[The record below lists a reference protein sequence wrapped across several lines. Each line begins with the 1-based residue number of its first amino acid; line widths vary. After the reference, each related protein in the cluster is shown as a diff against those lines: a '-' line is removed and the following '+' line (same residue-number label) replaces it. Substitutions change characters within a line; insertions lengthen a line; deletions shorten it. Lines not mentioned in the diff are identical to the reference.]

1 MFKQVKSFWGIVAV
15 LLILAG
21 CQDETLVN
29 NGSLQGPEFTLTAS
43 KGVMSRT
50 HLASDGKQ
58 TLWSEGDRIYVS
70 SADGSVYGYLTLVED
85 DANKNVGTFK
95 GTLQGEGD
103 LDSNSLVYAVYPAP
117 SRNWPE
123 DGTVA
128 PLYLN
133 SVTGGDKL
141 NAPMVGQVKNQNA
154 VFENTCGILRL
165 NLQNANNATGKSFK
179 ISA

>member
-58 TLWSEGDRIYVS
+58 TLYYQYKCVLLSY
-70 SADGSVYGYLTLVED
+70 
-85 DANKNVGTFK
+85 K
-95 GTLQGEGD
+95 
-103 LDSNSLVYAVYPAP
+103 
-117 SRNWPE
+117 
-123 DGTVA
+123 
-128 PLYLN
+128 
-133 SVTGGDKL
+133 DK
-141 NAPMVGQVKNQNA
+141 
-154 VFENTCGILRL
+154 T
-165 NLQNANNATGKSFK
+165 SFFFSFYYY
-179 ISA
+179 I